1 MEIHVPLDEQPKC
14 FSGDQ
19 LDLMKPD
26 LLRGIAVF
34 TEVARLKSVSRAAAA
49 LEMPK
54 STVSRR
60 VSMLEAE
67 VGLRLL
73 KRTTKKIELT
83 DEGLAYFAQ
92 CQQILEAVENAH
104 EGLLGSRIE
113 PSGHLRV
120 AMTPDFALRLVKTL
134 PAFRARHPRM
144 LLEFD
149 LTARRVDPLSE
160 QCDIAIHVGQLADS
174 GLTAYKLTDVVLQ
187 LYAAPSYLAGRGPIA
202 TPHDLSEH
210 ACIVARPHAG
220 EALATWDLHRGRER
234 LLVKVESGLVLNSI
248 GVIQRLAIA
257 GAGIALLPEDLCRD
271 EVAAG
276 RLALVLDGWRSTALP
291 IHALTATRFL
301 PARTRV
307 FLDYLRDALGQ
318 V

>member
-1 MEIHVPLDEQPKC
+1 
-14 FSGDQ
+14 
-19 LDLMKPD
+19 MKPD

-83 DEGLAYFAQ
+83 DEGQAYFAQ

-104 EGLLGSRIE
+104 EGLLGSRVE
-113 PSGHLRV
+113 ASGHLRV

-134 PAFRARHPRM
+134 PEFRARHPKM

-149 LTARRVDPLSE
+149 FTARSVDPLTE
-160 QCDIAIHVGQLADS
+160 HCDIAIHIGQLVDS
-174 GLTAYKLTDVVLQ
+174 GLTAYKLTDVVSQ
-187 LYAAPSYLAGRGPIA
+187 LYAAPSYLAGRGAIA
-202 TPHDLSEH
+202 TPHELSEH
-210 ACIVARPHAG
+210 ACIVARPHTG
-220 EALATWDLHRGRER
+220 EALATWDLRRGRER

-257 GAGIALLPEDLCRD
+257 GAGIALLPEDLCRE

-276 RLALVLDGWRSTALP
+276 RLALVLKGWRATALP

-307 FLDYLRDALGQ
+307 FLDYLRDALGSI
-318 V
+318 

>member
-1 MEIHVPLDEQPKC
+1 
-14 FSGDQ
+14 
-19 LDLMKPD
+19 MKPD

-34 TEVARLKSVSRAAAA
+34 TEVARLKSVTRAAAA
-49 LEMPK
+49 LELPK

-60 VSMLEAE
+60 VSMLEVE

-134 PAFRARHPRM
+134 PEFRARHPKM
-144 LLEFD
+144 QLEFD
-149 LTARRVDPLSE
+149 FTARRVDPLTE
-160 QCDIAIHVGQLADS
+160 HCDIAIHIGPLADS
-174 GLTAYKLTDVVLQ
+174 SLTAYKLTDVVPQ

-202 TPHDLSEH
+202 KPQELSEIGR
-210 ACIVARPHAG
+210 ASC
-220 EALATWDLHRGRER
+220 RER
-234 LLVKVESGLVLNSI
+234 VL
-248 GVIQRLAIA
+248 
-257 GAGIALLPEDLCRD
+257 
-271 EVAAG
+271 
-276 RLALVLDGWRSTALP
+276 
-291 IHALTATRFL
+291 
-301 PARTRV
+301 
-307 FLDYLRDALGQ
+307 
-318 V
+318 